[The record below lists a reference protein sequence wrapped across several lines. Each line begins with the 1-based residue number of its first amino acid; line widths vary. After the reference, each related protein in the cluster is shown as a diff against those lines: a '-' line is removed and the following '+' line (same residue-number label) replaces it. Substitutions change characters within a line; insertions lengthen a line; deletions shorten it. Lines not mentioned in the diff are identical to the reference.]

1 MRDDKET
8 MIRFLLYVQGTGLK
22 IFSASVGFVYFFFI
36 CFLKLEVYLCLEKVR
51 CSLCCHQYVCDI

>member
-22 IFSASVGFVYFFFI
+22 IFSASVGFVYFFFYLFPETGSILVFGESSLQSVLSSI
-36 CFLKLEVYLCLEKVR
+36 CL
-51 CSLCCHQYVCDI
+51 